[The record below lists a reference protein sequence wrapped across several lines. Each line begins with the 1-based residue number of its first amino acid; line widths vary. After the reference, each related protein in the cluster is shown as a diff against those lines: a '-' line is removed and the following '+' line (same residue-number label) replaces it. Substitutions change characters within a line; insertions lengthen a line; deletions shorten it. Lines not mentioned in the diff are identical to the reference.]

1 MTNTTQ
7 PQRSQRAWLSILGV
21 ILALILAI
29 GLITAC
35 AAPTPVSPQPDS
47 AAEQAEATAEPAEAT
62 AEPAEATAEPAEST
76 VVTDTDATT
85 DAAAPAVVFEASD
98 TYRDLPVGFTPE
110 GWAFRGSPDAP
121 LTMYEY
127 SDFQC
132 PFCARYFVQTEPA
145 INESYVRSGQMN
157 VVFVD
162 FPLVQLHP
170 NAPAAHEAA
179 LCVADQGAALY
190 WAIHDQLFRT
200 QSEWSNSLDPA
211 PVFERLAGE
220 IGADVTAF
228 TECVAG
234 TEKEAIVQQNVA
246 QSEAFGFSGTPSFRV
261 VNNASGEA
269 FPLVGAQPFDQFAG
283 TIDAV
288 LAGEAPASAQQQ
300 EQQGSAEIPF
310 WATAEGVALDPDR
323 PGYTVAGDQTR
334 GDPNAKVT
342 VVEFSDF
349 QCPFCGKHAIETQP
363 TLDEKYVDT
372 GKVRWVFKHFPLSIH
387 PQAPAAGIAAECTAE
402 QDKFWEM
409 SHLLFE
415 SVSTWSINEPNPV
428 FVELANQLGLDTA
441 AFEACLSDPEIQARV
456 DSDLADGAPFVR
468 GTPTFIVLAGE
479 GGQIIPGALPL
490 ERFEE
495 FFDQIIAEAEGS

>member
-1 MTNTTQ
+1 MTNSTQ
-7 PQRSQRAWLSILGV
+7 SQRSKSAWRGILGL
-21 ILALILAI
+21 IFALVLAI
-29 GLITAC
+29 GLIAAC
-35 AAPTPVSPQPDS
+35 ATPMPVSPQPDADAS
-47 AAEQAEATAEPAEAT
+47 VAEATAEPE
-62 AEPAEATAEPAEST
+62 ESA
-76 VVTDTDATT
+76 VVTDTATT
-85 DAAAPAVVFEASD
+85 TTTAAAPSVVFEASD

-110 GWAFRGSPDAP
+110 GWPFRGSPDAP

-132 PFCARYFVQTEPA
+132 PFCSRYFVQTEPA
-145 INESYVRSGQMN
+145 VNESYVRSGQMN

-170 NAPAAHEAA
+170 NAPAAHEAS

-190 WAIHDQLFRT
+190 WAMHDQLFRT

-211 PVFERLAGE
+211 PVFERLVGE
-220 IGADVTAF
+220 IGADVAAF
-228 TECVAG
+228 AECFAG

-246 QSEAFGFSGTPSFRV
+246 TAESFGFSGTPSFRV

-269 FPLVGAQPFDQFAG
+269 FPLIGAQPFDQFAG

-300 EQQGSAEIPF
+300 EQGSAEIPF
-310 WATAEGVALDPDR
+310 WATAEGTALDPDR

-342 VVEFSDF
+342 VIEFSDF
-349 QCPFCGKHAIETQP
+349 QCPFCGKHSLETQP

-387 PQAPAAGIAAECTAE
+387 PQAPAAGVAAECAAE

-409 SHLLFE
+409 GHLLFE
-415 SVSTWSINEPNPV
+415 SVSTWGINEPNPA

-441 AFEACLSDPEIQARV
+441 TFEACLSDPEMQARV
-456 DSDLADGAPFVR
+456 DSDMADGSPFVR

>member
-1 MTNTTQ
+1 MTNKTQ
-7 PQRSQRAWLSILGV
+7 SARSRSALLGILGV
-21 ILALILAI
+21 MFSLIIALALMV
-29 GLITAC
+29 AC
-35 AAPTPVSPQPDS
+35 AGPMPVAPPPD
-47 AAEQAEATAEPAEAT
+47 AAADV
-62 AEPAEATAEPAEST
+62 AEATAEPAESV
-76 VVTDTDATT
+76 VVTDTATTTTTDATT
-85 DAAAPAVVFEASD
+85 PTTTVAAPAVVFEVSD
-98 TYRDLPVGFTPE
+98 TFRDLPVGFTSE
-110 GWAFRGSPDAP
+110 GWAFRGSPDAAV
-121 LTMYEY
+121 TMYEY

-170 NAPAAHEAA
+170 NAPAAHEAS

-190 WAIHDQLFRT
+190 WAMHNQLFRT

-220 IGADVTAF
+220 VGADVTAF
-228 TECVAG
+228 AECVAG

-246 QSEAFGFSGTPSFRV
+246 TSQSFGFSGTPSFRV

-269 FPLVGAQPFDQFAG
+269 FPLIGAQPFDQFAA

-288 LAGEAPASAQQQ
+288 LAGEAPSSAQQQ
-300 EQQGSAEIPF
+300 EQQPPAEIPF
-310 WATAEGVALDPDR
+310 WATAEGVALDPAR

-342 VVEFSDF
+342 VIEFSDF
-349 QCPFCGKHAIETQP
+349 QCPFCGKHALETQP

-372 GKVRWVFKHFPLSIH
+372 GKVRWVFKHFPLNIH
-387 PQAPAAGIAAECTAE
+387 PQAPAAGIAAECAAE

-409 SHLLFE
+409 GHLLFE
-415 SVSTWSINEPNPV
+415 SVSTWAINEPNPE
-428 FVELANQLGLDTA
+428 FVNLANQLGLDTA
-441 AFEACLSDPEIQARV
+441 AFEACLSDPEMQARV
-456 DSDLADGAPFVR
+456 DSDLADGGPFVR

-495 FFDQIIAEAEGS
+495 FFDQIIAAAEGS